1 MLSSRDSLQSE
12 LGHLYLDE
20 DDFIQ
25 SCRMQYHLWT
35 QLPQNFLLYNVLQR
49 ELWPHVPQ
57 EIQGKVITVH
67 CLSNWIFTCR
77 NRSSLVPKTCCPD
90 LCHISDCW
98 SSLIIFYCSRV
109 NLIFPLNVE
118 DLKVLILDKK
128 EIGLQ
133 SDQLNTPLRHS
144 LPLDLQ
150 KKACKLLTCIKWG
163 GQGWKIRWKPQI
175 WCSIMFIHVS

>member
-1 MLSSRDSLQSE
+1 MISSKV
-12 LGHLYLDE
+12 
-20 DDFIQ
+20 Q
-25 SCRMQYHLWT
+25 SCRAWYQLRT

-67 CLSNWIFTCR
+67 CLSNWIFTFR
-77 NRSSLVPKTCCPD
+77 NRSSLAPKTCCPD

-109 NLIFPLNVE
+109 NLIFRLNVE

-128 EIGLQ
+128 EIWLQ
-133 SDQLNTPLRHS
+133 SDQLSTPLRHS
-144 LPLDLQ
+144 LPLGPATD
-150 KKACKLLTCIKWG
+150 TCRLIHASIQAYNIG
-163 GQGWKIRWKPQI
+163 RWDETTNLVI
-175 WCSIMFIHVS
+175 NNVYSCFTR